1 MTNRRRYAVAG
12 LGNRA
17 EMFVEAI
24 AGPHQDVAELVAWC
38 EPNPT
43 RAAYYDARC
52 ADLAISP
59 DPLPRYAPE
68 DLEQMIAQ
76 ERVDVVIVTTP
87 DYTHAD
93 LVTRAMR
100 AGADVVV
107 EKPLTIDLAGALAI
121 EEARAETGRDLTVTF
136 NYRYS
141 PRNRTLKDVLRSG
154 AIGEVTSVHFEWVL
168 DTRHGAD
175 YFRRW
180 HRLKEQS
187 GGLLVHKSSHHF
199 DLVNWWLDDVPS
211 RVFASGGLR
220 FYGPENA
227 AARGLGERPDR
238 GTGAHS
244 AADPFA
250 LDLRHDPRLRDLYL
264 LAEDHDGYRRDVDVF
279 TGPITIE
286 DNLAVLVDYDGGAT
300 LTYSLNAHG
309 PWEGYTVAVNG
320 TGGRVEL
327 SVVERISVPP
337 FPGAD
342 GAGGAGLLD
351 ASAHDESVAAR
362 QDATG
367 SVLDGEPVRE
377 RGNRL
382 VVQQHWGE
390 ATTVPIV
397 EGEGGHGGGDAA
409 LLSDVFRGSGDDPL
423 GLRAGPTDGFRSLAV
438 GIAAN
443 RSLET
448 GQAEQ
453 IASLGLPL
461 H

>member
-1 MTNRRRYAVAG
+1 MTTRRRYAVAG

-52 ADLAISP
+52 AELGICA
-59 DPLPRYAPE
+59 DPLPRYDPE
-68 DLEQMIAQ
+68 ALEAMLAEQ
-76 ERVDVVIVTTP
+76 RVDVVIVTTP

-141 PRNRTLKDVLRSG
+141 PRNSALKEVLRSG
-154 AIGEVTSVHFEWVL
+154 VIGEVTSVHFEWVL

-227 AARGLGERPDR
+227 AARGLEDRPVR
-238 GTGAHS
+238 GTGDH
-244 AADPFA
+244 AASDPFA
-250 LDLRHDPRLRDLYL
+250 LDLRDDPRLRDLYL
-264 LAEDHDGYRRDVDVF
+264 EAEDHDGYLRDLDVF

-286 DNLAVLVDYDGGAT
+286 DNLAVLVDYRSGAT

-320 TGGRVEL
+320 TGGRAEL
-327 SVVERISVPP
+327 SVVERTSVPP
-337 FPGAD
+337 FPGH
-342 GAGGAGLLD
+342 GVLD
-351 ASAHDESVAAR
+351 ASAHDEPGGAAHTPGAVNE
-362 QDATG
+362 D
-367 SVLDGEPVRE
+367 LEPARV

-390 ATTVPIV
+390 ARTVPV
-397 EGEGGHGGGDAA
+397 AEGAGGHGGGDAA
-409 LLSDVFRGSGDDPL
+409 LLAHVFRGVSHDPL
-423 GLRAGPTDGFRSLAV
+423 GLHAGPRDGFRSLAV

-443 RSLET
+443 ASLES
-448 GQAEQ
+448 GNAERVLE
-453 IASLGLPL
+453 LGLPL

>member
-1 MTNRRRYAVAG
+1 MTTRRRYAVAG

-38 EPNPT
+38 EPNPA

-52 ADLAISP
+52 ADLGISSS
-59 DPLPRYAPE
+59 PLPRYAPE
-68 DLEQMIAQ
+68 DLETLIAQ
-76 ERVDVVIVTTP
+76 ERIDVVIVTTP

-154 AIGEVTSVHFEWVL
+154 VIGDVTSVHFEWVL

-180 HRLKEQS
+180 HRLKDQS

-211 RVFASGGLR
+211 RVYASGGLR

-250 LDLRHDPRLRDLYL
+250 LDLREDPRLRDLYL
-264 LAEDHDGYRRDVDVF
+264 LAEDHDGYRRDLDVF

-286 DNLAVLVDYDGGAT
+286 DNLAVMVDYDRGAT

-309 PWEGYTVAVNG
+309 RWEGYTVAVNG

-327 SVVERISVPP
+327 SVVERTSVPP
-337 FPGAD
+337 FPGA
-342 GAGGAGLLD
+342 GGGGANVLD
-351 ASAHDESVAAR
+351 ASAHDLAG
-362 QDATG
+362 QDALT
-367 SVLDGEPVRE
+367 SADSLADADPARV

-390 ATTVPIV
+390 ARVVPVV

-409 LLSDVFRGSGDDPL
+409 LLRDVFRPGGEDPL
-423 GLRAGPTDGFRSLAV
+423 GLRAGTVDGFRSLAV

-443 RSLET
+443 ASLESGDAT
-448 GQAEQ
+448 R
-453 IASLGLPL
+453 IADLGLPL
-461 H
+461 R